1 MNNSKI
7 LKLNSVAKNVLKNYI
22 EASKSSE
29 MGVARVEII
38 PIQEIQLVENNPN
51 KHSEEHLDDLASS
64 INKYGLMVP
73 VLKNSKNQL
82 ITGEGRYRSLL
93 KLGSSH
99 IACLTIENLSPEILR
114 AYRIADNQL
123 TRSSEFDF
131 SKLQTEFKFLYD
143 FKIFGTDVGFTSL
156 QVDKIYNYKIE
167 EPKTSKKSSPKE
179 ESCDWIADK
188 IPQRVNKGDL

>member
-7 LKLNSVAKNVLKNYI
+7 LKMNSVAKNVLKNYI

-82 ITGEGRYRSLL
+82 ITGEGRYRSWEVA
-93 KLGSSH
+93 
-99 IACLTIENLSPEILR
+99 I
-114 AYRIADNQL
+114 
-123 TRSSEFDF
+123 
-131 SKLQTEFKFLYD
+131 
-143 FKIFGTDVGFTSL
+143 
-156 QVDKIYNYKIE
+156 
-167 EPKTSKKSSPKE
+167 
-179 ESCDWIADK
+179 
-188 IPQRVNKGDL
+188 

>member
-1 MNNSKI
+1 MA
-7 LKLNSVAKNVLKNYI
+7 VQTT
-22 EASKSSE
+22 KSSFV
-29 MGVARVEII
+29 M
-38 PIQEIQLVENNPN
+38 LYCCYF
-51 KHSEEHLDDLASS
+51 S
-64 INKYGLMVP
+64 
-73 VLKNSKNQL
+73 
-82 ITGEGRYRSLL
+82 TLL
-93 KLGSSH
+93 TF
-99 IACLTIENLSPEILR
+99 ICLTIEDLAPEILR

-188 IPQRVNKGDL
+188 IPQKVNKGDLWRLGDNFLYCGNSLEETSYKILMQGELANIVVTDPPYNVKISGHVCGIGEPNTRNLIWHQEK

>member
-93 KLGSSH
+93 KLSPAYDLTYSSSFNGEH
-99 IACLTIENLSPEILR
+99 ATTIDGEGKNPNLDNILSVAKNIGLKEKLAKDIASEIKNQCTGLQK
-114 AYRIADNQL
+114 YRQ
-123 TRSSEFDF
+123 
-131 SKLQTEFKFLYD
+131 
-143 FKIFGTDVGFTSL
+143 
-156 QVDKIYNYKIE
+156 
-167 EPKTSKKSSPKE
+167 
-179 ESCDWIADK
+179 
-188 IPQRVNKGDL
+188 